1 MLPNMRLKLPG
12 PVFKGTVR
20 LCTSQPVTHGEALA
34 PAGARPAA

>member
-1 MLPNMRLKLPG
+1 MRLKLAG

-20 LCTSQPVTHGEALA
+20 LCSNQLVPQVGALA